1 MTTRKILISNQ
12 YKALSKKVDN
22 LIDKI
27 NILPN
32 IDDYSFT
39 DIIFM
44 FNIYFIDCDKN
55 NYQEKINNLLNI
67 GSIELTDEEKNLVF
81 QLIYE
86 FVLWYKNL
94 EIGRAHV

>member
-1 MTTRKILISNQ
+1 MTTRKIIITNEYLRLCKNI
-12 YKALSKKVDN
+12 DN
-22 LIDKI
+22 LLDKH

-32 IDDYSFT
+32 IEDNDFC
-39 DIIFM
+39 DIIYM
-44 FNIYFIDCDKN
+44 FNIYFMDCNDSNYKSKID
-55 NYQEKINNLLNI
+55 NLLNI

-94 EIGRAHV
+94 V

>member
-12 YKALSKKVDN
+12 YKTLSKKVDN

-32 IDDYSFT
+32 IHDHDFC
-39 DIIFM
+39 DILFLC
-44 FNIYFIDCDKN
+44 NVYFLDCDKN
-55 NYQEKINNLLNI
+55 NYKEKINNLLNI
-67 GSIELTDEEKNLVF
+67 GSIELTDEEKNLVYDP
-81 QLIYE
+81 IYE

-94 EIGRAHV
+94 V

>member
-1 MTTRKILISNQ
+1 MTTRRILISNQ
-12 YKALSKKVDN
+12 YKALSKKIDN

-27 NILPN
+27 NVLPN
-32 IDDYSFT
+32 IDDYSFKE
-39 DIIFM
+39 IIFM

-67 GSIELTDEEKNLVF
+67 GSIELSEQEKNLVYNP
-81 QLIYE
+81 IYE

-94 EIGRAHV
+94 H

>member
-12 YKALSKKVDN
+12 YKTLSKKVDN

-32 IDDYSFT
+32 IDDYPFPE
-39 DIIFM
+39 IIFM
-44 FNIYFIDCDKN
+44 FNVYFIDCDKN

-67 GSIELTDEEKNLVF
+67 GSIELTDEEKNLVYEP
-81 QLIYE
+81 IYE
-86 FVLWYKNL
+86 FVLWYKKL
-94 EIGRAHV
+94 I